1 MLLQKG
7 WFKKNGRMVV
17 FGFGIFGL
25 RIFFR
30 VLGLGFRVFGVI
42 IGFSG

>member
-7 WFKKNGRMVV
+7 WFKKKLQDG
-17 FGFGIFGL
+17 GFRVWDF
-25 RIFFR
+25 RVKDFFR
-30 VLGLGFRVFGVI
+30 VLGLGFRVFGFI